1 MHPAENLWSF
11 STGQWF
17 LNPTLLYCKHHIY
30 LKRSISQGYNI
41 IQGGKSSR
49 NFPQGCVKQCQMKLF
64 KWLARALC
72 VMFCFIIEK
81 FNIHFIF
88 NLPSGNVRSLFR
100 LKFKNLKETNSPN
113 VLGIFD
119 NMLLLTSCGIAK
131 NQPITTFLTLYLFKI
146 YQCCFTSVFD

>member
-1 MHPAENLWSF
+1 MDNKPTGIRQKMYEF
-11 STGQWF
+11 STRQWF

-30 LKRSISQGYNI
+30 LKRSTSQGYNI
-41 IQGGKSSR
+41 IQGGKTFR
-49 NFPQGCVKQCQMKLF
+49 NFPQGCVEQCLMKLF
-64 KWLARALC
+64 KWLAIGLY
-72 VMFCFIIEK
+72 VLFHIEK

-131 NQPITTFLTLYLFKI
+131 NQ
-146 YQCCFTSVFD
+146 